1 MWRLVRCNPGYEL
14 HVVKIKKSG
23 SDYLKSDY
31 SSSSEF
37 HSSEPSSNETQQH
50 GWMSETDV
58 SVEIEGNETQKE
70 VKRTDLNSIRNH
82 LQLVR
87 DMPIEDTTE
96 VVEEGSEY
104 YWGSCHDINEC
115 ERGEEVHSCSHIC
128 QNLPGSF
135 RCRCPVGFAL
145 AKDGRTCLSIAKNFA
160 SVVGMLFSQSVDYIS
175 DHQL

>member
-70 VKRTDLNSIRNH
+70 VKRTGLNSIRNH

-104 YWGSCHDINEC
+104 YEM
-115 ERGEEVHSCSHIC
+115 
-128 QNLPGSF
+128 F
-135 RCRCPVGFAL
+135 
-145 AKDGRTCLSIAKNFA
+145 
-160 SVVGMLFSQSVDYIS
+160 
-175 DHQL
+175 

>member
-1 MWRLVRCNPGYEL
+1 LWRLVRCNSGYEL
-14 HVVKIKKSG
+14 HVVKIKKSE
-23 SDYLKSDY
+23 SDY
-31 SSSSEF
+31 SKGEGSEIY
-37 HSSEPSSNETQQH
+37 SSEPSGNETQQQV
-50 GWMSETDV
+50 WMSETDV
-58 SVEIEGNETQKE
+58 NVIERNETRKE
-70 VKRTDLNSIRNH
+70 ETDLHSIRNH